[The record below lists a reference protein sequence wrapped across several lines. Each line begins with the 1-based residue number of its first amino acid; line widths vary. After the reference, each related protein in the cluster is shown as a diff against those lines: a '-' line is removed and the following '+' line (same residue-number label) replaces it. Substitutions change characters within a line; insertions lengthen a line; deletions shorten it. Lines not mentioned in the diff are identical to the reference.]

1 MKSESTS
8 ATPPEG
14 TDWRAMPYMPPMSK
28 WELAE
33 WTDSPITK
41 TMGLRPAGM
50 SDFDSE
56 SDHEWDSPDDEENDL
71 ETADDQII
79 DDFYYERVM
88 GVH

>member
-1 MKSESTS
+1 MKSELKESPS
-8 ATPPEG
+8 ATPSEWG
-14 TDWRAMPYMPPMSK
+14 DWRAMPYIPAM
-28 WELAE
+28 AE
-33 WTDSPITK
+33 WTDSPTTK
-41 TMGLRPAGM
+41 TGLRPAGM

-56 SDHEWDSPDDEENDL
+56 SDNNEWDSPDDEENDL